1 VKLSRTRNFMLLSTI
16 SDYAWYYLYHAPR
29 YALDKRYR
37 KSLEDFEDMLRKA
50 HAQAK
55 RDSERKAS
63 E

>member
-1 VKLSRTRNFMLLSTI
+1 MLLSTI

-37 KSLEDFEDMLRKA
+37 KSLEDFEDMLRRA